1 MLKPFTCFVSLMK
14 FCLYIYMS
22 IYPFYMTFTHCFWIE
37 YQPIQIFH
45 SKPIMIHCPN
55 VIFFISFFLQ
65 YPKLHGNQGM
75 GRLPDDTTGARVRVR
90 SLRYKIYWLYG
101 QILKSL
107 GLHRMFSSSTG
118 WFSYIKSNRPF
129 HDLTNST
136 TKIHSAL

>member
-1 MLKPFTCFVSLMK
+1 
-14 FCLYIYMS
+14 MS
-22 IYPFYMTFTHCFWIE
+22 IYPFYMTFTHCFLID
-37 YQPIQIFH
+37 YQQIHIFC
-45 SKPIMIHCPN
+45 SKAIMNHFPK
-55 VIFFISFFLQ
+55 VIFVIFFFLQ

-75 GRLPDDTTGARVRVR
+75 GRLPDNTPGARIRVR
-90 SLRYKIYWLYG
+90 SLRHKIYRLYC

-136 TKIHSAL
+136 AKIHSVL